1 MSTTPYQKVGNTIFV
16 TAAATP
22 GTGNIAPAN
31 ASNSFSKIQG
41 PLFIKVDNVDSANIA
56 FLNWGPSS
64 SGITATIA
72 NSSSSGTGICI
83 QPKATEIIQL
93 QTTGLTTG
101 TATIYFSA
109 ASANTA
115 NLYITPVISAEFV

>member
-41 PLFIKVDNVDSANIA
+41 PLFIKVDLSLIH
-56 FLNWGPSS
+56 
-64 SGITATIA
+64 I
-72 NSSSSGTGICI
+72 
-83 QPKATEIIQL
+83 
-93 QTTGLTTG
+93 
-101 TATIYFSA
+101 
-109 ASANTA
+109 
-115 NLYITPVISAEFV
+115 